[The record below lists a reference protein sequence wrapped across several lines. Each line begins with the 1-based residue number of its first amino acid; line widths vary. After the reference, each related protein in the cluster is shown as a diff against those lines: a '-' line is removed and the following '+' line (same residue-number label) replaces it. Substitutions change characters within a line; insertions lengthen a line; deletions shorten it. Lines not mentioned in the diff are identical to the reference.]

1 MEHRKFGSTDLH
13 VSEAGFGAWG
23 IGGGVKVGDVAIG
36 WGETD
41 DNASLEA
48 LKKAFDI
55 GINFYDTADFYGLG
69 RSEEL
74 IGKAFGNSDKVIIAT
89 KAGHRVG
96 DDRGIMLD
104 YSRDHMFNA
113 VEKSLKRLKREAIDL
128 FQFHSA
134 KVPHLKQGEC
144 IEAAERLKEQGK
156 IRYWGI
162 SLATFDPYPEYQ
174 FLKDTGLC
182 SSYQIVFNI
191 INQRALDLIEDAGKN
206 GSGIIARMVLQFGLL
221 TGTMKPGRRFE
232 QTDHR
237 SFRVNDELIKKVNE
251 SLREVWDAAAQE
263 GLTPLDLAV
272 SFPLW
277 QPGVSTVIPGI
288 KTAKQAVENAG
299 AVHPVNRL
307 LDTMIKELYKSD
319 LYKVTEIM
327 QALG

>member
-1 MEHRKFGSTDLH
+1 MEYRKFGSTDLH

-41 DNASLEA
+41 DNVSLEA

-96 DDRGIMLD
+96 EDGGIILD
-104 YSRDHMFNA
+104 YSRDHIINA

-134 KVPHLKQGEC
+134 KVLHLKQGEC

-162 SLATFDPYPEYQ
+162 SLATFDPYPEYE
-174 FLKDTGLC
+174 FLKETGLC
-182 SSYQIVFNI
+182 CSYQIVFNI
-191 INQRALDLIEDAGKN
+191 INQRAFDLIKDAETN

-221 TGTMKPGRRFE
+221 TGTMKPGKRFE
-232 QTDHR
+232 DTDHR
-237 SFRVNDELIKKVNE
+237 SFRVNDELIATVNSGLGE
-251 SLREVWDAAAQE
+251 IWDTATRE

-272 SFPLW
+272 SYPLW

-288 KTAKQAVENAG
+288 KTARQAVENNG

-307 LDTMIKELYKSD
+307 LDSMIKEFYKSD
-319 LYKVTEIM
+319 LYRITELM

>member
-1 MEHRKFGSTDLH
+1 MKYRRLGSTDLH
-13 VSEAGFGAWG
+13 VSETGFGAWG

-41 DNASLEA
+41 DKVSLDA
-48 LKKAFDI
+48 LEKAFDL
-55 GINFYDTADFYGLG
+55 GVNFYDTADFYGLG

-96 DDRGIMLD
+96 DDGKIMLD
-104 YSRDHMFNA
+104 YSRDHIINA

-134 KVPHLKQGEC
+134 KVHHLQQGEC

-162 SLATFDPYPEYQ
+162 SLATFDPYPEYE
-174 FLKDTGLC
+174 FLKETGLC
-182 SSYQIVFNI
+182 CSYQIVFNI
-191 INQRALDLIEDAGKN
+191 INQRAFDLIKDAETN

-221 TGTMKPGRRFE
+221 TGTMKPGKRFE
-232 QTDHR
+232 DTDHR
-237 SFRVNDELIKKVNE
+237 SFRVNDELIATVNSGLGE
-251 SLREVWDAAAQE
+251 IWDTATRE

-272 SFPLW
+272 SYPLW

-288 KTAKQAVENAG
+288 KTARQAVENKG

-307 LDTMIKELYKSD
+307 LDSMIKDLYKSD
-319 LYKVTEIM
+319 LYKVTELM

>member
-1 MEHRKFGSTDLH
+1 MKYRRLGSTDLH
-13 VSEAGFGAWG
+13 VSETGFGAWG
-23 IGGGVKVGDVAIG
+23 IGGWVKVGDVAIG

-41 DNASLEA
+41 DKVSLDA
-48 LKKAFDI
+48 LEKAFDL
-55 GINFYDTADFYGLG
+55 GVNFYDTADFYGLG

-96 DDRGIMLD
+96 DDGKIMLD
-104 YSRDHMFNA
+104 YSRDHIINA

-134 KVPHLKQGEC
+134 KVHHLQQGEC

-162 SLATFDPYPEYQ
+162 SLATFDPYPEYE
-174 FLKDTGLC
+174 FLKETGLC
-182 SSYQIVFNI
+182 CSYQIVFNI
-191 INQRALDLIEDAGKN
+191 INQRAFDLIKDAETN

-221 TGTMKPGRRFE
+221 TGTMKPGKRFE
-232 QTDHR
+232 DTDHR
-237 SFRVNDELIKKVNE
+237 SFRVNDELIATVNSGLGE
-251 SLREVWDAAAQE
+251 IWDTATRE

-272 SFPLW
+272 SYPLW

-288 KTAKQAVENAG
+288 KTARQAVENKG

-307 LDTMIKELYKSD
+307 LDSMIKDLYKSD
-319 LYKVTEIM
+319 LYKVTELM

>member
-1 MEHRKFGSTDLH
+1 MEYRKFGSTDLY

-23 IGGGVKVGDVAIG
+23 IGGGVKAGDIAIG
-36 WGETD
+36 WGETN
-41 DNASLEA
+41 DNISLEA
-48 LKKAFDI
+48 LKKAFDL

-69 RSEEL
+69 KSEEL
-74 IGKAFGNSDKVIIAT
+74 IGKAFGNSDKVVIAT

-96 DDRGIMLD
+96 EDGGIMLD
-104 YSRDHMFNA
+104 YSRDHMINA

-134 KVPHLKQGEC
+134 KVNHLQQGEC

-191 INQRALDLIEDAGKN
+191 INQRALDLIKDAETN
-206 GSGIIARMVLQFGLL
+206 GSAIIARMVLQFGLL
-221 TGTMKPGRRFE
+221 TGTMKPGKKFE
-232 QTDHR
+232 DTDHR
-237 SFRVNDELIKKVNE
+237 SFRVNDELIKTVNE
-251 SLREVWDAAAQE
+251 SLREVWNAAAQE

-272 SFPLW
+272 SYPLW
-277 QPGVSTVIPGI
+277 QAGVSTVIPGI

-307 LDTMIKELYKSD
+307 LDSMIKELYKSD
-319 LYKVTEIM
+319 LYKITELM